1 MGEECPVRNGK
12 CLVIAP
18 VSPSVLTMRAR
29 CLSLD
34 LEHNGPGYE
43 WLDAGTQE
51 LQKIKTEA
59 QENNMK

>member
-18 VSPSVLTMRAR
+18 VSPSVLATRAR

-34 LEHNGPGYE
+34 LEHNGPDYE

-51 LQKIKTEA
+51 LQK
-59 QENNMK
+59 

>member
-1 MGEECPVRNGK
+1 
-12 CLVIAP
+12 
-18 VSPSVLTMRAR
+18 MRAR

-51 LQKIKTEA
+51 LQKKKKKIKKPNQQSYLKKTTERKKMTLT
-59 QENNMK
+59 NK